1 MSELD
6 SLIKMANQIAANFR
20 FHEDG
25 VKRLAD
31 HLKRFW
37 APVMRKQLTDYAASG
52 GAGLD
57 EAVFAAL
64 RHLDSG
70 GKPPAA

>member
-1 MSELD
+1 MAELD

-25 VKRLAD
+25 VRRTAD

-37 APVMRKQLTDYAASG
+37 APVMRKQLSDYAALG
-52 GAGLD
+52 GTGLD

-64 RHLDSG
+64 RHLEDAG
-70 GKPPAA
+70 HPPGA

>member
-25 VKRLAD
+25 VRRTAD
-31 HLKRFW
+31 HIKRFW
-37 APVMRKQLTDYAASG
+37 APVMRQQLSEYAATD

-57 EAVFAAL
+57 ETVFAAL
-64 RHLDSG
+64 RYLEGANHTPG
-70 GKPPAA
+70 A